1 MACNGL
7 CKFREN
13 IMKIYLLPILIVSV
27 LIGCSGSDKHEV
39 KEYESIFNSCLINR
53 SIGVDMSIDSLKTA
67 VESFCK
73 DLAVNKLKDT
83 NLRLGKL
90 ENALVLSRETNNELQ
105 EDLEKALINQSTVS
119 QDTYRWRLVT
129 SWPKNYPGLGMAPE
143 RISDLVEE
151 MSNGQM
157 KITVYGA
164 GEQVP
169 AFGVFDAV
177 SSGSHQMG
185 HSGGY
190 FWKGKVPAAQFFTSV
205 PFGLTADEINAWVNR
220 GGGLELWREI
230 YEPFNIYPIPAGN
243 TGTQMFG
250 WFNKEINS
258 LEDIK
263 GLKMRIPGIGGEVLK
278 EAGGIPVTLPGG
290 ELFTALQTG
299 VIDATE
305 WVGPYN
311 DLTFGFHQAAK
322 YYYYPGW
329 HEPGPM
335 LELLINIDAW
345 NSLPKHLQV
354 IIETAAKAVNQD
366 MLDEYLARNNKAL
379 TELIEVH
386 GVELRKLPDDVIEE
400 FRLISEKIL
409 DDLAKEDKVI
419 GRVYESYSEFRKN
432 VSAYHEISED
442 AFIEA
447 RNK

>member
-1 MACNGL
+1 MAGYGL
-7 CKFREN
+7 CKIRKN
-13 IMKIYLLPILIVSV
+13 MKMNKYIS
-27 LIGCSGSDKHEV
+27 
-39 KEYESIFNSCLINR
+39 
-53 SIGVDMSIDSLKTA
+53 
-67 VESFCK
+67 
-73 DLAVNKLKDT
+73 LAVL
-83 NLRLGKL
+83 LLLAGCG
-90 ENALVLSRETNNELQ
+90 
-105 EDLEKALINQSTVS
+105 QSGIEGGANTS
-119 QDTYRWRLVT
+119 FEQKQYNWRLVT
-129 SWPKNYPGLGMAPE
+129 AWPKNYPGLGMAPE
-143 RISDLVEE
+143 RIADLVEE

-190 FWKGKVPAAQFFTSV
+190 FWKGKVPAAQFFTGV
-205 PFGLTADEINAWVNR
+205 PFGLTADEINAWTNR

-278 EAGGIPVTLPGG
+278 RAGGIPVTLPGG

-311 DLTFGFHQAAK
+311 DLTFGFQQTAK

-329 HEPGPM
+329 HEPGSM
-335 LELLINIDAW
+335 LELLINKDAW
-345 NSLPKHLQV
+345 DTLPKHLQV
-354 IIETAAKAVNQD
+354 IIETASKAVNQD
-366 MLDEYLARNNKAL
+366 ILDEYTARNNKAL
-379 TELIEVH
+379 RELVDVH
-386 GVELRKLPDDVIEE
+386 GVELRRLPDDVIAEFKIIANEILEE
-400 FRLISEKIL
+400 NASE
-409 DDLAKEDKVI
+409 DETVNKV
-419 GRVYESYSEFRKN
+419 YQSYLKFKNEVSE
-432 VSAYHEISED
+432 YHKVSED
-442 AFIEA
+442 AFVEA
-447 RNK
+447 RNN

>member
-1 MACNGL
+1 MK
-7 CKFREN
+7 KFLTLF
-13 IMKIYLLPILIVSV
+13 IILGITSCTNETIDSEIVS
-27 LIGCSGSDKHEV
+27 IDK
-39 KEYESIFNSCLINR
+39 
-53 SIGVDMSIDSLKTA
+53 DKTY
-67 VESFCK
+67 
-73 DLAVNKLKDT
+73 N
-83 NLRLGKL
+83 
-90 ENALVLSRETNNELQ
+90 
-105 EDLEKALINQSTVS
+105 
-119 QDTYRWRLVT
+119 WRLVT

-143 RISDLVEE
+143 RIADLVEE
-151 MSNGQM
+151 MSDGQM
-157 KITVYGA
+157 TITVYGA
-164 GEQVP
+164 EEQVP

-258 LEDIK
+258 LEDVK

-335 LELLINIDAW
+335 LELIINLDEW

-354 IIETAAKAVNQD
+354 IIETATKAVNQD
-366 MLDEYLARNNKAL
+366 MLDEYLAKNNQAL
-379 TELIEVH
+379 TELVEVH
-386 GVELRKLPDDVIEE
+386 GVELRRLPDDVIEE
-400 FRLISEKIL
+400 FRMISDQIL
-409 DDLAKEDKVI
+409 EELAQEDETIAKVYNSYKSFKEDV
-419 GRVYESYSEFRKN
+419 SE
-432 VSAYHEISED
+432 YHKISED

>member
-1 MACNGL
+1 MK
-7 CKFREN
+7 KFLTLF
-13 IMKIYLLPILIVSV
+13 IILGITSCTNEALDSETVSV
-27 LIGCSGSDKHEV
+27 DK
-39 KEYESIFNSCLINR
+39 
-53 SIGVDMSIDSLKTA
+53 DKTY
-67 VESFCK
+67 
-73 DLAVNKLKDT
+73 N
-83 NLRLGKL
+83 
-90 ENALVLSRETNNELQ
+90 
-105 EDLEKALINQSTVS
+105 
-119 QDTYRWRLVT
+119 WRLVT

-143 RISDLVEE
+143 RIADLVEE
-151 MSNGQM
+151 MSDGQM
-157 KITVYGA
+157 TITVYGA
-164 GEQVP
+164 EEQVP

-220 GGGLELWREI
+220 GGGLDLWREI

-258 LEDIK
+258 LEDVK

-335 LELLINIDAW
+335 LELIINLDEW

-354 IIETAAKAVNQD
+354 IIETATKAVNQD
-366 MLDEYLARNNKAL
+366 MLDEYLAKNNQAL
-379 TELIEVH
+379 TELVEVH
-386 GVELRKLPDDVIEE
+386 GVELRRLPDDVIEE
-400 FRLISEKIL
+400 FRIISDQIL
-409 DDLAKEDKVI
+409 EELAQEDETIAKVYNSYKSFKEDV
-419 GRVYESYSEFRKN
+419 SE
-432 VSAYHEISED
+432 YHKISED

-447 RNK
+447 RNI

>member
-1 MACNGL
+1 MVSYGL
-7 CKFREN
+7 CKFRETM
-13 IMKIYLLPILIVSV
+13 MKKILTFVLLIGLIS
-27 LIGCSGSDKHEV
+27 GCSGEQESSNSADA
-39 KEYESIFNSCLINR
+39 EY
-53 SIGVDMSIDSLKTA
+53 KTY
-67 VESFCK
+67 K
-73 DLAVNKLKDT
+73 
-83 NLRLGKL
+83 
-90 ENALVLSRETNNELQ
+90 
-105 EDLEKALINQSTVS
+105 
-119 QDTYRWRLVT
+119 WRLVT

-143 RISDLVEE
+143 KIANLVEE

-157 KITVYGA
+157 QITVYGA

-243 TGTQMFG
+243 TGSQMFG

-258 LEDIK
+258 LEDVK

-354 IIETAAKAVNQD
+354 IIETATKAVNQD
-366 MLDEYLARNNKAL
+366 TLDEYLARNNQAL
-379 TELIEVH
+379 TELVEVH
-386 GVELRKLPDDVIEE
+386 DVELRKLPDDVIEE
-400 FRLISEKIL
+400 FRAISNEIL
-409 DDLAKEDKVI
+409 SDLAEEDEVI
-419 GRVYESYSEFRKN
+419 GKVYDSYIEFKN
-432 VSAYHEISED
+432 NVTEYHKISED
-442 AFIEA
+442 SFIEA

>member
-1 MACNGL
+1 MACYGL
-7 CKFREN
+7 CKFRE
-13 IMKIYLLPILIVSV
+13 IMMKNSLIFIF
-27 LIGCSGSDKHEV
+27 LIGLISACNGGQ
-39 KEYESIFNSCLINR
+39 ESKN
-53 SIGVDMSIDSLKTA
+53 V
-67 VESFCK
+67 
-73 DLAVNKLKDT
+73 
-83 NLRLGKL
+83 
-90 ENALVLSRETNNELQ
+90 TNNE
-105 EDLEKALINQSTVS
+105 EYKI
-119 QDTYRWRLVT
+119 YKWRLVT

-143 RISDLVEE
+143 RIADLVEE

-157 KITVYGA
+157 QITVYGA

-230 YEPFNIYPIPAGN
+230 YKPFNIYPIPAGN

-335 LELLINIDAW
+335 LELLINMDAW

-354 IIETAAKAVNQD
+354 IIETATKAVNQD
-366 MLDEYLARNNKAL
+366 TLDEYLARNNQAL

-386 GVELRKLPDDVIEE
+386 GVELRKLPDDVIDE
-400 FRLISEKIL
+400 FRTISNKIL
-409 DDLAKEDKVI
+409 SDLAKEDEVI
-419 GRVYESYSEFRKN
+419 AKVYESYISFKDN
-432 VSAYHEISED
+432 VTEYHKISED

-447 RNK
+447 RSSK

>member
-1 MACNGL
+1 MK
-7 CKFREN
+7 KFLTLF
-13 IMKIYLLPILIVSV
+13 IILGIT
-27 LIGCSGSDKHEV
+27 
-39 KEYESIFNSCLINR
+39 SCTNETR
-53 SIGVDMSIDSLKTA
+53 DSETVSIDKDKTY
-67 VESFCK
+67 
-73 DLAVNKLKDT
+73 N
-83 NLRLGKL
+83 
-90 ENALVLSRETNNELQ
+90 
-105 EDLEKALINQSTVS
+105 
-119 QDTYRWRLVT
+119 WRLVT

-143 RISDLVEE
+143 RIADLVEE
-151 MSNGQM
+151 MSDGQM
-157 KITVYGA
+157 TITVYGA
-164 GEQVP
+164 EEQVP

-258 LEDIK
+258 LEDVK

-335 LELLINIDAW
+335 LELIINLDEW

-354 IIETAAKAVNQD
+354 IIETATKAVNQD
-366 MLDEYLARNNKAL
+366 MLDEYLAKNNQAL
-379 TELIEVH
+379 TELVEVH
-386 GVELRKLPDDVIEE
+386 GVELRRLPDDVIEE
-400 FRLISEKIL
+400 FKIISDQIL
-409 DDLAKEDKVI
+409 EELAQEDETIAKVYNSYKSFKEDV
-419 GRVYESYSEFRKN
+419 SE
-432 VSAYHEISED
+432 YHKISED

>member
-1 MACNGL
+1 MASYGL
-7 CKFREN
+7 CKIRKN
-13 IMKIYLLPILIVSV
+13 MKINKYISLAVLVL
-27 LIGCSGSDKHEV
+27 LIGCG
-39 KEYESIFNSCLINR
+39 ESSIEDDVNS
-53 SIGVDMSIDSLKTA
+53 SLKQ
-67 VESFCK
+67 K
-73 DLAVNKLKDT
+73 QYN
-83 NLRLGKL
+83 
-90 ENALVLSRETNNELQ
+90 
-105 EDLEKALINQSTVS
+105 
-119 QDTYRWRLVT
+119 WRLVT
-129 SWPKNYPGLGMAPE
+129 AWPKNYPGLGMAPE
-143 RISDLVEE
+143 RIADLVEE

-190 FWKGKVPAAQFFTSV
+190 FWKGKVPAAQFFTGV
-205 PFGLTADEINAWVNR
+205 PFGLTADEINAWTNR

-278 EAGGIPVTLPGG
+278 RAGGIPVTLPGG

-311 DLTFGFHQAAK
+311 DLTFGFQQTAK

-329 HEPGPM
+329 HEPGSM
-335 LELLINIDAW
+335 LELLINKDAW
-345 NSLPKHLQV
+345 ESLPRHLQV
-354 IIETAAKAVNQD
+354 IIETASKAVNQD
-366 MLDEYLARNNKAL
+366 ILDEYTARNNKAL
-379 TELIEVH
+379 RELVDVH
-386 GVELRKLPDDVIEE
+386 GVELRRLPDDVIAEFKIIANEILEE
-400 FRLISEKIL
+400 NASQDETVN
-409 DDLAKEDKVI
+409 KV
-419 GRVYESYSEFRKN
+419 YQSYLKFKN
-432 VSAYHEISED
+432 EVSAYHEVSED
-442 AFIEA
+442 AFVEA
-447 RNK
+447 RNN

>member
-1 MACNGL
+1 MK
-7 CKFREN
+7 KFLTLF
-13 IMKIYLLPILIVSV
+13 IILGIT
-27 LIGCSGSDKHEV
+27 
-39 KEYESIFNSCLINR
+39 SCTNETTD
-53 SIGVDMSIDSLKTA
+53 SETFSIDKDKTY
-67 VESFCK
+67 
-73 DLAVNKLKDT
+73 N
-83 NLRLGKL
+83 
-90 ENALVLSRETNNELQ
+90 
-105 EDLEKALINQSTVS
+105 
-119 QDTYRWRLVT
+119 WRLVT

-143 RISDLVEE
+143 RIADLVEE
-151 MSNGQM
+151 MSDGQM
-157 KITVYGA
+157 TITVYGA
-164 GEQVP
+164 EEQVP

-258 LEDIK
+258 LEDVK

-335 LELLINIDAW
+335 LELIINLDEW
-345 NSLPKHLQV
+345 NSLPKHLQA
-354 IIETAAKAVNQD
+354 IIETATKAVNQD
-366 MLDEYLARNNKAL
+366 MLDEYLAKNNQAL
-379 TELIEVH
+379 TELVEVH
-386 GVELRKLPDDVIEE
+386 GVELRRLPDDVIEE
-400 FRLISEKIL
+400 FRMISDQIL
-409 DDLAKEDKVI
+409 EELAQEDETIAKVYNSYKSFKEDV
-419 GRVYESYSEFRKN
+419 SE
-432 VSAYHEISED
+432 YHKISED

>member
-1 MACNGL
+1 
-7 CKFREN
+7 
-13 IMKIYLLPILIVSV
+13 MKMNKYISLAVLVLLV
-27 LIGCSGSDKHEV
+27 GCG
-39 KEYESIFNSCLINR
+39 ESSNEGNSN
-53 SIGVDMSIDSLKTA
+53 DSLEQKQY
-67 VESFCK
+67 
-73 DLAVNKLKDT
+73 N
-83 NLRLGKL
+83 
-90 ENALVLSRETNNELQ
+90 
-105 EDLEKALINQSTVS
+105 
-119 QDTYRWRLVT
+119 WRLVT
-129 SWPKNYPGLGMAPE
+129 AWPKNYPGLGMAPE
-143 RISDLVEE
+143 RIADLVEE

-190 FWKGKVPAAQFFTSV
+190 FWKGKVPAAQFFTGV
-205 PFGLTADEINAWVNR
+205 PFGLTADEINAWTNR

-278 EAGGIPVTLPGG
+278 RAGGIPVTLPGG

-311 DLTFGFHQAAK
+311 DLTFGFQQTAK

-329 HEPGPM
+329 HEPGSM
-335 LELLINIDAW
+335 LELLINKDAW

-354 IIETAAKAVNQD
+354 IIETASKAVNQD
-366 MLDEYLARNNKAL
+366 ILDEYTARNNKAL
-379 TELIEVH
+379 RELVDVH
-386 GVELRKLPDDVIEE
+386 GVELRRLPDDVIAEFKIIANDILEE
-400 FRLISEKIL
+400 NAAEDETVNKVYQSYLKFKNEVSEYH
-409 DDLAKEDKVI
+409 KV
-419 GRVYESYSEFRKN
+419 
-432 VSAYHEISED
+432 SED
-442 AFIEA
+442 AFVEA
-447 RNK
+447 RSN

>member
-1 MACNGL
+1 MASYGL
-7 CKFREN
+7 CKFRETM
-13 IMKIYLLPILIVSV
+13 MKKILTFVLLIGLIS
-27 LIGCSGSDKHEV
+27 GCSGEQESSNSADA
-39 KEYESIFNSCLINR
+39 EY
-53 SIGVDMSIDSLKTA
+53 KTY
-67 VESFCK
+67 K
-73 DLAVNKLKDT
+73 
-83 NLRLGKL
+83 
-90 ENALVLSRETNNELQ
+90 
-105 EDLEKALINQSTVS
+105 
-119 QDTYRWRLVT
+119 WRLVT

-143 RISDLVEE
+143 KIANLVEE

-157 KITVYGA
+157 QITVYGA

-258 LEDIK
+258 LEDVK

-335 LELLINIDAW
+335 LELLINMDAW

-354 IIETAAKAVNQD
+354 IIETATKAVNQD
-366 MLDEYLARNNKAL
+366 TLDEYLARNNQAL
-379 TELIEVH
+379 TELVEVH

-400 FRLISEKIL
+400 FRAISNEIL
-409 DDLAKEDKVI
+409 SDLAEEDEVI
-419 GRVYESYSEFRKN
+419 GKVYDSYIEFKN
-432 VSAYHEISED
+432 NVTEYHKISED
-442 AFIEA
+442 SFIEA

>member
-1 MACNGL
+1 MVSYGL
-7 CKFREN
+7 RKFRETM
-13 IMKIYLLPILIVSV
+13 MKKILTFVLLIGLIS
-27 LIGCSGSDKHEV
+27 GCSGEQESSNSADA
-39 KEYESIFNSCLINR
+39 EY
-53 SIGVDMSIDSLKTA
+53 KTY
-67 VESFCK
+67 K
-73 DLAVNKLKDT
+73 
-83 NLRLGKL
+83 
-90 ENALVLSRETNNELQ
+90 
-105 EDLEKALINQSTVS
+105 
-119 QDTYRWRLVT
+119 WRLVT

-143 RISDLVEE
+143 KIANLVEE

-157 KITVYGA
+157 QITVYGA

-258 LEDIK
+258 LEDVK

-335 LELLINIDAW
+335 LELLINMDAW

-354 IIETAAKAVNQD
+354 IIETATKAVNQD
-366 MLDEYLARNNKAL
+366 TLDEYLARNNQAL
-379 TELIEVH
+379 TELVEVH

-400 FRLISEKIL
+400 FRTISNEIL
-409 DDLAKEDKVI
+409 SDLAKEDEVI
-419 GRVYESYSEFRKN
+419 GKVYDSYIEFKN
-432 VSAYHEISED
+432 NVTEYHKISED
-442 AFIEA
+442 SFIEA

>member
-1 MACNGL
+1 MK
-7 CKFREN
+7 KFLTLF
-13 IMKIYLLPILIVSV
+13 IILGIT
-27 LIGCSGSDKHEV
+27 
-39 KEYESIFNSCLINR
+39 SCTNETTD
-53 SIGVDMSIDSLKTA
+53 SETVSIDKDKTY
-67 VESFCK
+67 
-73 DLAVNKLKDT
+73 N
-83 NLRLGKL
+83 
-90 ENALVLSRETNNELQ
+90 
-105 EDLEKALINQSTVS
+105 
-119 QDTYRWRLVT
+119 WRLVT

-143 RISDLVEE
+143 RIADLVEE
-151 MSNGQM
+151 MSDGQM
-157 KITVYGA
+157 TITVYGA
-164 GEQVP
+164 EEQVP

-258 LEDIK
+258 LEDVK

-335 LELLINIDAW
+335 LELIINLDEW

-354 IIETAAKAVNQD
+354 IIETATKAVNQD
-366 MLDEYLARNNKAL
+366 MLDEYLAKNNQAL
-379 TELIEVH
+379 TELVEVH
-386 GVELRKLPDDVIEE
+386 GVELRRLPDDVIEE
-400 FRLISEKIL
+400 FRTISDQIL
-409 DDLAKEDKVI
+409 EELAQEDETIAKV
-419 GRVYESYSEFRKN
+419 YNSYKSFKQDVSE
-432 VSAYHEISED
+432 YHKISED

>member
-1 MACNGL
+1 MASNGL
-7 CKFREN
+7 CKPRE
-13 IMKIYLLPILIVSV
+13 IVMRYLIYLSILIFVVS
-27 LIGCSGSDKHEV
+27 CSNASSTSEV
-39 KEYESIFNSCLINR
+39 IKPSKE
-53 SIGVDMSIDSLKTA
+53 
-67 VESFCK
+67 
-73 DLAVNKLKDT
+73 
-83 NLRLGKL
+83 
-90 ENALVLSRETNNELQ
+90 
-105 EDLEKALINQSTVS
+105 EKYN
-119 QDTYRWRLVT
+119 WRLVT

-143 RISDLVEE
+143 RIADLVEE
-151 MSNGQM
+151 MSDGQM
-157 KITVYGA
+157 TITVYGA
-164 GEQVP
+164 EEQVP

-230 YEPFNIYPIPAGN
+230 YAPFNIYPIPAGN

-345 NSLPKHLQV
+345 NSLPNHLQV
-354 IIETAAKAVNQD
+354 IIETATKAVNQD
-366 MLDEYLARNNKAL
+366 MLDEYLAKNNQAL
-379 TELIEVH
+379 TELIQVH

-400 FRLISEKIL
+400 FRKISNKIL
-409 DDLAKEDKVI
+409 DDLAKEDEVISKV
-419 GRVYESYSEFRKN
+419 YDSYLKFKNN
-432 VSAYHEISED
+432 VSAYHQISED
-442 AFIEA
+442 AFVES

>member
-1 MACNGL
+1 MASYGI
-7 CKFREN
+7 CKIRKN
-13 IMKIYLLPILIVSV
+13 MKMNKYISLAVLVLLV
-27 LIGCSGSDKHEV
+27 GCG
-39 KEYESIFNSCLINR
+39 ESSNEGNSN
-53 SIGVDMSIDSLKTA
+53 DSLEQKQY
-67 VESFCK
+67 
-73 DLAVNKLKDT
+73 N
-83 NLRLGKL
+83 
-90 ENALVLSRETNNELQ
+90 
-105 EDLEKALINQSTVS
+105 
-119 QDTYRWRLVT
+119 WRLVT
-129 SWPKNYPGLGMAPE
+129 AWPKNYPGLGMAPE
-143 RISDLVEE
+143 RIADLVEE

-190 FWKGKVPAAQFFTSV
+190 FWKGKVPAAQFFTGV
-205 PFGLTADEINAWVNR
+205 PFGLTADEINAWTNR

-278 EAGGIPVTLPGG
+278 RAGGIPVTLPGG

-311 DLTFGFHQAAK
+311 DLTFGFQQTAK

-329 HEPGPM
+329 HEPGSM
-335 LELLINIDAW
+335 LELLINKDAW

-354 IIETAAKAVNQD
+354 IIETASKAVNQD
-366 MLDEYLARNNKAL
+366 ILDEYTARNNKAL
-379 TELIEVH
+379 RELVDVH
-386 GVELRKLPDDVIEE
+386 GVELRRLPDDVIAEFKIIANDILEE
-400 FRLISEKIL
+400 NAAEDETVNKVYKSYLKFKNEVSEYH
-409 DDLAKEDKVI
+409 KV
-419 GRVYESYSEFRKN
+419 
-432 VSAYHEISED
+432 SED
-442 AFIEA
+442 AFVEA
-447 RNK
+447 RSN

>member
-1 MACNGL
+1 MVGNGI
-7 CKFREN
+7 CKFRKN
-13 IMKIYLLPILIVSV
+13 IMKIFIHIFAILILVS
-27 LIGCSGSDKHEV
+27 CSNEQPTSIEQTIEKDK
-39 KEYESIFNSCLINR
+39 KY
-53 SIGVDMSIDSLKTA
+53 D
-67 VESFCK
+67 
-73 DLAVNKLKDT
+73 
-83 NLRLGKL
+83 
-90 ENALVLSRETNNELQ
+90 
-105 EDLEKALINQSTVS
+105 
-119 QDTYRWRLVT
+119 WRLVT

-143 RISDLVEE
+143 RIADLVEE
-151 MSNGQM
+151 MSDGQM

-164 GEQVP
+164 EEQVP

-220 GGGLELWREI
+220 GGGMELWREI
-230 YEPFNIYPIPAGN
+230 YAPFNIYPIPAGN

-335 LELLINIDAW
+335 LELLVNKDAW
-345 NSLPKHLQV
+345 DSLPKHLQV
-354 IIETAAKAVNQD
+354 IIETASKAVNQD
-366 MLDEYLARNNKAL
+366 MLDEYLAKNNQAL
-379 TELIEVH
+379 TELVEVH

-400 FRLISEKIL
+400 FRKISDRIL
-409 DDLAKEDKVI
+409 NDLAEEDETIAKV
-419 GRVYESYSEFRKN
+419 YSSYTNFKN
-432 VSAYHEISED
+432 DVSAYHEISED

>member
-1 MACNGL
+1 MK
-7 CKFREN
+7 KFLTLF
-13 IMKIYLLPILIVSV
+13 IILGIT
-27 LIGCSGSDKHEV
+27 
-39 KEYESIFNSCLINR
+39 SCTNETTD
-53 SIGVDMSIDSLKTA
+53 SETVSIDNDKTY
-67 VESFCK
+67 
-73 DLAVNKLKDT
+73 N
-83 NLRLGKL
+83 
-90 ENALVLSRETNNELQ
+90 
-105 EDLEKALINQSTVS
+105 
-119 QDTYRWRLVT
+119 WRLVT

-143 RISDLVEE
+143 RIADLVEE
-151 MSNGQM
+151 MSDGQM
-157 KITVYGA
+157 TITVYGA
-164 GEQVP
+164 EEQVP

-258 LEDIK
+258 LEDVK

-335 LELLINIDAW
+335 LELIINLDEW

-354 IIETAAKAVNQD
+354 IIETATKAVNQD
-366 MLDEYLARNNKAL
+366 MLDEYLAKNNQAL
-379 TELIEVH
+379 TELVEVH
-386 GVELRKLPDDVIEE
+386 GVELRRLPDDVIEE
-400 FRLISEKIL
+400 FRTISDQIL
-409 DDLAKEDKVI
+409 EELAQEDESIAKV
-419 GRVYESYSEFRKN
+419 YNSYKSFKQDVSE
-432 VSAYHEISED
+432 YHKISED

>member
-1 MACNGL
+1 MVSCGI
-7 CKFREN
+7 CKSKKT
-13 IMKIYLLPILIVSV
+13 IMKKFIFLPLI
-27 LIGCSGSDKHEV
+27 IFIAGCSDQSINSEEELIDKD
-39 KEYESIFNSCLINR
+39 KIYN
-53 SIGVDMSIDSLKTA
+53 
-67 VESFCK
+67 
-73 DLAVNKLKDT
+73 
-83 NLRLGKL
+83 
-90 ENALVLSRETNNELQ
+90 
-105 EDLEKALINQSTVS
+105 
-119 QDTYRWRLVT
+119 WRLVT

-143 RISDLVEE
+143 RIADLVEE
-151 MSNGQM
+151 MSDGQM

-164 GEQVP
+164 EEQVP

-230 YEPFNIYPIPAGN
+230 YAPFNIYPIPAGN

-258 LEDIK
+258 LDDIK

-290 ELFTALQTG
+290 ELYTALQTG

-335 LELLINIDAW
+335 LELIINIDAW

-354 IIETAAKAVNQD
+354 IIETAAKAVNQE
-366 MLDEYLARNNKAL
+366 MLDEYLAMNNQAL
-379 TELIEVH
+379 IELVEVH

-400 FRLISEKIL
+400 FREISNKIL
-409 DDLAKEDKVI
+409 EDLAKEDETIAK
-419 GRVYESYSEFRKN
+419 VYESYTDFKNN

-442 AFIEA
+442 AFIES

>member
-1 MACNGL
+1 MVGDGIR
-7 CKFREN
+7 KSGKI
-13 IMKIYLLPILIVSV
+13 IMKKFILLPLIILIA
-27 LIGCSGSDKHEV
+27 GCSNDMDSTIETSTDIE
-39 KEYESIFNSCLINR
+39 ETFN
-53 SIGVDMSIDSLKTA
+53 
-67 VESFCK
+67 
-73 DLAVNKLKDT
+73 
-83 NLRLGKL
+83 
-90 ENALVLSRETNNELQ
+90 
-105 EDLEKALINQSTVS
+105 
-119 QDTYRWRLVT
+119 WRLVT

-143 RISDLVEE
+143 RIADLVEE
-151 MSNGQM
+151 MSDGQM

-164 GEQVP
+164 EEQVP

-230 YEPFNIYPIPAGN
+230 YAPFNIYPIPAGN

-250 WFNKEINS
+250 WYNKEINS

-354 IIETAAKAVNQD
+354 IIETASKAVNQD
-366 MLDEYLARNNKAL
+366 MLDEYLAKNNQAL
-379 TELIEVH
+379 TELVEVH
-386 GVELRKLPDDVIEE
+386 GVELRRLPDDVIEE
-400 FRLISEKIL
+400 FREISNSIL
-409 DDLAKEDKVI
+409 DDLAKEDETISKVY
-419 GRVYESYSEFRKN
+419 RSYLDFKNN
-432 VSAYHEISED
+432 VSAYHKISED
-442 AFIEA
+442 AFVES

>member
-1 MACNGL
+1 MASYGL
-7 CKFREN
+7 CKFRETM
-13 IMKIYLLPILIVSV
+13 MKKILTFVLLIGLIS
-27 LIGCSGSDKHEV
+27 GCSGEQESSNSADA
-39 KEYESIFNSCLINR
+39 EY
-53 SIGVDMSIDSLKTA
+53 KTY
-67 VESFCK
+67 K
-73 DLAVNKLKDT
+73 
-83 NLRLGKL
+83 
-90 ENALVLSRETNNELQ
+90 
-105 EDLEKALINQSTVS
+105 
-119 QDTYRWRLVT
+119 WRLVT

-143 RISDLVEE
+143 KIANLVEE

-157 KITVYGA
+157 QITVYGA

-258 LEDIK
+258 LEDVK

-335 LELLINIDAW
+335 LELLINMDAW

-354 IIETAAKAVNQD
+354 IIETATKAVNQD
-366 MLDEYLARNNKAL
+366 TLDEYLARNNQAL

-400 FRLISEKIL
+400 FRVISNEIL
-409 DDLAKEDKVI
+409 SDLAKEDEVI
-419 GRVYESYSEFRKN
+419 GKVYDSYIEFKN
-432 VSAYHEISED
+432 NVAEYHKISED
-442 AFIEA
+442 SFIEA

>member
-1 MACNGL
+1 MVGNGL
-7 CKFREN
+7 RKSRKT
-13 IMKIYLLPILIVSV
+13 IMKKITLIFSV
-27 LIGCSGSDKHEV
+27 IFLVGCSGDSENIV
-39 KEYESIFNSCLINR
+39 SQ
-53 SIGVDMSIDSLKTA
+53 SIDKN
-67 VESFCK
+67 ESF
-73 DLAVNKLKDT
+73 N
-83 NLRLGKL
+83 
-90 ENALVLSRETNNELQ
+90 
-105 EDLEKALINQSTVS
+105 
-119 QDTYRWRLVT
+119 WRLVT

-143 RISDLVEE
+143 RIADLVEE
-151 MSNGQM
+151 MSDGQM

-164 GEQVP
+164 EEQVP

-230 YEPFNIYPIPAGN
+230 YAPFNIYPIPAGN

-258 LEDIK
+258 LEDVK

-345 NSLPKHLQV
+345 NSLPNHLQV
-354 IIETAAKAVNQD
+354 IIETATKAVNQD
-366 MLDEYLARNNKAL
+366 MLDEYLAKNNQAL
-379 TELIEVH
+379 TELVEVH
-386 GVELRKLPDDVIEE
+386 GVELRRLPDDVIEE
-400 FRLISEKIL
+400 FREISNKIL
-409 DDLAKEDKVI
+409 DDLAKEDETIAK
-419 GRVYESYSEFRKN
+419 VYESYLNFKNN

-442 AFIEA
+442 AFVES

>member
-1 MACNGL
+1 
-7 CKFREN
+7 
-13 IMKIYLLPILIVSV
+13 MKIFLTLFIILGIT
-27 LIGCSGSDKHEV
+27 
-39 KEYESIFNSCLINR
+39 SCTNETTD
-53 SIGVDMSIDSLKTA
+53 SETVSIDKNKTY
-67 VESFCK
+67 
-73 DLAVNKLKDT
+73 N
-83 NLRLGKL
+83 
-90 ENALVLSRETNNELQ
+90 
-105 EDLEKALINQSTVS
+105 
-119 QDTYRWRLVT
+119 WRLVT

-143 RISDLVEE
+143 RIADLVEE
-151 MSNGQM
+151 MSDGQM
-157 KITVYGA
+157 TITVYGA
-164 GEQVP
+164 EEQVP

-258 LEDIK
+258 LEDVK

-335 LELLINIDAW
+335 LELIINLDEW

-354 IIETAAKAVNQD
+354 IIETATKAVNQD
-366 MLDEYLARNNKAL
+366 MLDEYLAKNNQAL
-379 TELIEVH
+379 TELVEVH
-386 GVELRKLPDDVIEE
+386 GVDLRRLPDDVIEE
-400 FRLISEKIL
+400 FRMISDQIL
-409 DDLAKEDKVI
+409 EELAQEDESIAKVYNSYKSFKEDV
-419 GRVYESYSEFRKN
+419 SE
-432 VSAYHEISED
+432 YHKISED

>member
-1 MACNGL
+1 MVSYGL
-7 CKFREN
+7 CKFRETM
-13 IMKIYLLPILIVSV
+13 MKKILTFIF
-27 LIGCSGSDKHEV
+27 LIGIISGCSGGQESSNSANTE
-39 KEYESIFNSCLINR
+39 EY
-53 SIGVDMSIDSLKTA
+53 KTY
-67 VESFCK
+67 K
-73 DLAVNKLKDT
+73 
-83 NLRLGKL
+83 
-90 ENALVLSRETNNELQ
+90 
-105 EDLEKALINQSTVS
+105 
-119 QDTYRWRLVT
+119 WRLVT

-143 RISDLVEE
+143 RIADLVEE
-151 MSNGQM
+151 MSDGQM
-157 KITVYGA
+157 QITVYGA

-258 LEDIK
+258 LEDVK

-335 LELLINIDAW
+335 LELLINMDAW

-354 IIETAAKAVNQD
+354 IIETATKAVNQD
-366 MLDEYLARNNKAL
+366 TLDEYLARNNQAL

-400 FRLISEKIL
+400 FKVISNEIL
-409 DDLAKEDKVI
+409 SDLAKDDEVI
-419 GRVYESYSEFRKN
+419 GKVYDSYIEFKN
-432 VSAYHEISED
+432 NVAEYHKISED
-442 AFIEA
+442 SFIEA

>member
-1 MACNGL
+1 MAGYGL
-7 CKFREN
+7 CKIRKN
-13 IMKIYLLPILIVSV
+13 MKMNKYIS
-27 LIGCSGSDKHEV
+27 
-39 KEYESIFNSCLINR
+39 
-53 SIGVDMSIDSLKTA
+53 
-67 VESFCK
+67 
-73 DLAVNKLKDT
+73 LAVLLLLAGCGQSGIEGGANT
-83 NLRLGKL
+83 SL
-90 ENALVLSRETNNELQ
+90 EQKQYN
-105 EDLEKALINQSTVS
+105 
-119 QDTYRWRLVT
+119 WRLVT
-129 SWPKNYPGLGMAPE
+129 AWPKNYPGLGMAPE
-143 RISDLVEE
+143 RIADRVEE

-190 FWKGKVPAAQFFTSV
+190 FWKGKVPAAQFFTGV
-205 PFGLTADEINAWVNR
+205 PFGLTADEINAWTNR

-230 YEPFNIYPIPAGN
+230 YEPFNIYPVPAGN

-278 EAGGIPVTLPGG
+278 RAGGIPVTLPGG

-311 DLTFGFHQAAK
+311 DLTFGFQQTAK

-329 HEPGPM
+329 HEPGSM
-335 LELLINIDAW
+335 LELLINKDAW
-345 NSLPKHLQV
+345 DSLPKHLQV
-354 IIETAAKAVNQD
+354 IIETASKAVNQD
-366 MLDEYLARNNKAL
+366 ILDEYTARNNKAL
-379 TELIEVH
+379 RELVDVH
-386 GVELRKLPDDVIEE
+386 GVELRRLPDDVIAEFKIIANEILEE
-400 FRLISEKIL
+400 NASE
-409 DDLAKEDKVI
+409 DETVNKV
-419 GRVYESYSEFRKN
+419 YQSYLKFKNEVSE
-432 VSAYHEISED
+432 YHKVSED
-442 AFIEA
+442 AFVEA
-447 RNK
+447 RNN

>member
-1 MACNGL
+1 MVSYGL
-7 CKFREN
+7 CKFRETM
-13 IMKIYLLPILIVSV
+13 MKKILTFVLLIGLIS
-27 LIGCSGSDKHEV
+27 GCSGEQESSNSADA
-39 KEYESIFNSCLINR
+39 EY
-53 SIGVDMSIDSLKTA
+53 KTY
-67 VESFCK
+67 K
-73 DLAVNKLKDT
+73 
-83 NLRLGKL
+83 
-90 ENALVLSRETNNELQ
+90 
-105 EDLEKALINQSTVS
+105 
-119 QDTYRWRLVT
+119 WRLVT

-143 RISDLVEE
+143 KIANLVEE

-157 KITVYGA
+157 QITVYGA

-258 LEDIK
+258 LEDVK

-354 IIETAAKAVNQD
+354 IIEIATKAVNQD
-366 MLDEYLARNNKAL
+366 TLDEYLARNNQAL

-400 FRLISEKIL
+400 FRAISNEIL
-409 DDLAKEDKVI
+409 SELAEEDEVI
-419 GRVYESYSEFRKN
+419 GKVYDSYIEFKN
-432 VSAYHEISED
+432 NVTEYHKISED
-442 AFIEA
+442 SFIEA

>member
-1 MACNGL
+1 
-7 CKFREN
+7 
-13 IMKIYLLPILIVSV
+13 MKMNKYISLAVLVLLV
-27 LIGCSGSDKHEV
+27 GCG
-39 KEYESIFNSCLINR
+39 ESSNEGNSN
-53 SIGVDMSIDSLKTA
+53 DSL
-67 VESFCK
+67 E
-73 DLAVNKLKDT
+73 
-83 NLRLGKL
+83 
-90 ENALVLSRETNNELQ
+90 Q
-105 EDLEKALINQSTVS
+105 EQYN
-119 QDTYRWRLVT
+119 WRLVT
-129 SWPKNYPGLGMAPE
+129 AWPKNYPGLGMAPE
-143 RISDLVEE
+143 RIADLVEE

-190 FWKGKVPAAQFFTSV
+190 FWKGKVPAAQFFTGV
-205 PFGLTADEINAWVNR
+205 PFGLTADEINAWTNR

-278 EAGGIPVTLPGG
+278 RAGGIPVTLPGG

-311 DLTFGFHQAAK
+311 DLTFGFQQTAK

-329 HEPGPM
+329 HEPGSM
-335 LELLINIDAW
+335 LELLINKDAW

-354 IIETAAKAVNQD
+354 IIETASKAVNQD
-366 MLDEYLARNNKAL
+366 ILDEYTARNNKAL
-379 TELIEVH
+379 RELVDVY
-386 GVELRKLPDDVIEE
+386 GVELRRLPDDVIAEFKIIANDILEE
-400 FRLISEKIL
+400 NAAEDETVNKVYQSYLKFKNEVSEYH
-409 DDLAKEDKVI
+409 KV
-419 GRVYESYSEFRKN
+419 
-432 VSAYHEISED
+432 SED
-442 AFIEA
+442 AFVEA
-447 RNK
+447 RSN

>member
-1 MACNGL
+1 MAGYVL
-7 CKFREN
+7 CKIRKN
-13 IMKIYLLPILIVSV
+13 MKMNKYISLAVLVLLV
-27 LIGCSGSDKHEV
+27 GCG
-39 KEYESIFNSCLINR
+39 ESSNEGNAN
-53 SIGVDMSIDSLKTA
+53 DSL
-67 VESFCK
+67 E
-73 DLAVNKLKDT
+73 
-83 NLRLGKL
+83 
-90 ENALVLSRETNNELQ
+90 Q
-105 EDLEKALINQSTVS
+105 EQYN
-119 QDTYRWRLVT
+119 WRLVT
-129 SWPKNYPGLGMAPE
+129 AWPKNYPGLGMAPE
-143 RISDLVEE
+143 RIADLVEE

-190 FWKGKVPAAQFFTSV
+190 FWKGKVPAAQFFTGV
-205 PFGLTADEINAWVNR
+205 PFGLTADEINAWTNR

-278 EAGGIPVTLPGG
+278 RAGGIPVTLPGG

-311 DLTFGFHQAAK
+311 DLTFGFQQTAK

-329 HEPGPM
+329 HEPGSM
-335 LELLINIDAW
+335 LELLINKDAW

-354 IIETAAKAVNQD
+354 IIETASKAVNQD
-366 MLDEYLARNNKAL
+366 ILDEYTARNNKAL
-379 TELIEVH
+379 RELVDVH
-386 GVELRKLPDDVIEE
+386 GVELRRLPDDVITEFKIIANDILEE
-400 FRLISEKIL
+400 NAAEDETVNKVYQSYFKFKNEVSEYH
-409 DDLAKEDKVI
+409 KV
-419 GRVYESYSEFRKN
+419 
-432 VSAYHEISED
+432 SED
-442 AFIEA
+442 AFVEA
-447 RNK
+447 RSN

>member
-1 MACNGL
+1 MAGYGL
-7 CKFREN
+7 CKIRKN
-13 IMKIYLLPILIVSV
+13 MKMNKYIS
-27 LIGCSGSDKHEV
+27 
-39 KEYESIFNSCLINR
+39 
-53 SIGVDMSIDSLKTA
+53 
-67 VESFCK
+67 
-73 DLAVNKLKDT
+73 LAVLLLLAGCGQSNIEEGVNT
-83 NLRLGKL
+83 SL
-90 ENALVLSRETNNELQ
+90 EQKQYN
-105 EDLEKALINQSTVS
+105 
-119 QDTYRWRLVT
+119 WRLVT
-129 SWPKNYPGLGMAPE
+129 AWPKNYPGLGMAPE
-143 RISDLVEE
+143 RIADLVEE

-190 FWKGKVPAAQFFTSV
+190 FWKGKVPAAQFFTGV
-205 PFGLTADEINAWVNR
+205 PFGLTADEINAWTNR

-278 EAGGIPVTLPGG
+278 RAGGIPVTLPGG

-311 DLTFGFHQAAK
+311 DLTFGFQQTAK

-329 HEPGPM
+329 HEPGSM
-335 LELLINIDAW
+335 LELLINKDAW
-345 NSLPKHLQV
+345 DSLPKHLQV
-354 IIETAAKAVNQD
+354 IIETASKAVNQD
-366 MLDEYLARNNKAL
+366 ILDEYTARNNKAL
-379 TELIEVH
+379 RELVDVH
-386 GVELRKLPDDVIEE
+386 GVKLRRLPDDVIAEFKIISNEILEE
-400 FRLISEKIL
+400 NASE
-409 DDLAKEDKVI
+409 DETVNKV
-419 GRVYESYSEFRKN
+419 YQSYLKFKNEVSE
-432 VSAYHEISED
+432 YHKVSED
-442 AFIEA
+442 AFVEA
-447 RNK
+447 RSN

>member
-1 MACNGL
+1 MVGYGIR
-7 CKFREN
+7 KSGKI
-13 IMKIYLLPILIVSV
+13 IMKKFILLPLIILIA
-27 LIGCSGSDKHEV
+27 GCSNDMDSTIETSTDIE
-39 KEYESIFNSCLINR
+39 ETFN
-53 SIGVDMSIDSLKTA
+53 
-67 VESFCK
+67 
-73 DLAVNKLKDT
+73 
-83 NLRLGKL
+83 
-90 ENALVLSRETNNELQ
+90 
-105 EDLEKALINQSTVS
+105 
-119 QDTYRWRLVT
+119 WRLVT

-143 RISDLVEE
+143 RIADLVEE
-151 MSNGQM
+151 MSDGQM

-164 GEQVP
+164 EEQVP

-230 YEPFNIYPIPAGN
+230 YAPFNIYPIPAGN

-354 IIETAAKAVNQD
+354 IIETASKAVNQD
-366 MLDEYLARNNKAL
+366 MLDEYLAKNNQAL
-379 TELIEVH
+379 TELVEVH
-386 GVELRKLPDDVIEE
+386 GVELRRLPDDVIEE
-400 FRLISEKIL
+400 FREISNSIL
-409 DDLAKEDKVI
+409 DDLAKEDETISKVY
-419 GRVYESYSEFRKN
+419 RSYLDFKNN
-432 VSAYHEISED
+432 VSAYHKISED
-442 AFIEA
+442 AFVES